1 MVAVSLDASQGGYHP
16 EHHSYVSSMKWTV
29 DADNKDLAVVGST
42 LYIDGELVEQQSVIS
57 RVN

>member
-1 MVAVSLDASQGGYHP
+1 
-16 EHHSYVSSMKWTV
+16 VSSMKWMV